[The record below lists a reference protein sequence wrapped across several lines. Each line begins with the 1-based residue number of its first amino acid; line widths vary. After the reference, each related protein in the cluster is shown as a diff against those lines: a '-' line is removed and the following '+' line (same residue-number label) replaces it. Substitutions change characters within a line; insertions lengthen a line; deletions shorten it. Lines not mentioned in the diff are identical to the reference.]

1 MESLGPRTGRR
12 MQVHPV
18 LHDASSMGL
27 DPYSGKTW
35 PDDATRRV
43 PGATLQ
49 HWYSAWMCA
58 PRLYVMRPRLAFVW
72 RLPEFLAGRSSS
84 PSRRNRVT
92 IHFSIPPRFDSRND
106 GLRPVVGWDV
116 LAAQRSI
123 LSSGQKLQYSVCIF
137 FLVGYCAESRLGR
150 SSAVPLTQRKAPA
163 ALAVSPRYH
172 PVEAAERE
180 KWISVMHV
188 PITRYEMQPAGSD
201 RTERKKGRKKRE
213 QLGRRGTVTERET
226 TRLSLSLS
234 SSLLPCPPPRPLSL
248 CVCVC
253 VPART
258 HTRYPGRPGLAH
270 GKPSE

>member
-1 MESLGPRTGRR
+1 MLGGTPAIAILISLTSFPPTSQPSGPATLTWWCFQKGGALESLGPRTGRR

-123 LSSGQKLQYSVCIF
+123 LSSGQKLQYCVCIF
-137 FLVGYCAESRLGR
+137 FFGGLLCRVQTWPLKCCALDPEEGPCGPGCVSSIPSCR
-150 SSAVPLTQRKAPA
+150 SSG
-163 ALAVSPRYH
+163 
-172 PVEAAERE
+172 E
-180 KWISVMHV
+180 
-188 PITRYEMQPAGSD
+188 
-201 RTERKKGRKKRE
+201 
-213 QLGRRGTVTERET
+213 
-226 TRLSLSLS
+226 
-234 SSLLPCPPPRPLSL
+234 
-248 CVCVC
+248 
-253 VPART
+253 
-258 HTRYPGRPGLAH
+258 
-270 GKPSE
+270 GKMDQCNACADH